1 MNNALVTLIGES
13 HVWKYGCQ
21 VLKDLATSDAYA
33 FYNNIILIPELGVG
47 CWSIGRF
54 DSPNSGAIEM
64 RCVLFACMIIIES
77 RVGVGRV
84 SFGYFWFLR
93 EVERMEEKIRV
104 PNAKKVTH
112 PHYAKNHHHDLVRD
126 VMLLSRMHLLHLLP
140 PANSST
146 CSMKLSLACYDIVS
160 SNHKL

>member
-21 VLKDLATSDAYA
+21 VLKGLAPSDA
-33 FYNNIILIPELGVG
+33 FHDNIIILNPELGVG

-54 DSPNSGAIEM
+54 DSPNYGADEM
-64 RCVLFACMIIIES
+64 RCVLFACMVIIES

-93 EVERMEEKIRV
+93 EVEWMEEKIRV

-112 PHYAKNHHHDLVRD
+112 PHYAKIIT
-126 VMLLSRMHLLHLLP
+126 M
-140 PANSST
+140 T
-146 CSMKLSLACYDIVS
+146 
-160 SNHKL
+160 